1 MEYLCCYCSK
11 TFDAYD
17 AIDGYEHGYKKGFLC
32 SHCNKNIDEN
42 RESLLKDFV
51 LIGLFLFI
59 AMCGLPGAG
68 RRGMAREVVEPFW
81 EVISFGIGAAA
92 FWGVIT
98 LIKGY
103 IRSKRPI
110 KTKPAHEEYT

>member
-1 MEYLCCYCSK
+1 M
-11 TFDAYD
+11 
-17 AIDGYEHGYKKGFLC
+17 AIDGHKHGYKKGFLC
-32 SHCNKNIDEN
+32 PHCNKNIDEN

-68 RRGMAREVVEPFW
+68 RVGIINKVQEPFW
-81 EVISFGIGAAA
+81 EVILFGLGAAA
-92 FWGVIT
+92 FFIVAASV
-98 LIKGY
+98 KGY

-110 KTKPAHEEYT
+110 KTKPPHEEYT